1 MNQHTLLLFG
11 PLRDEFGVSEM
22 VIEMPEN
29 CDVGHLLVHL
39 DIDSN
44 LVKVAVNGAIV
55 PVSTKLPMDS
65 EIALLPPVSGG

>member
-1 MNQHTLLLFG
+1 MNQHTLLFFG
-11 PLRDEFGVSEM
+11 PLRDKFGVSEM

-29 CDVGHLLVHL
+29 SDVGHLLVHL

-55 PVSTKLPMDS
+55 PVSTKLSMDS